1 MEQRD
6 DRECLR
12 RLRAAFNDAHAVG
25 NHVRGIAIV
34 RETTALIA
42 RMRQRIEI
50 VHDANRPMEAGR
62 RK

>member
-1 MEQRD
+1 MGQYD

-25 NHVRGIAIV
+25 DHVRGMMIV

-42 RMRQRIEI
+42 RMRRRIEI
-50 VHDANRPMEAGR
+50 VRDANTPREAGR
-62 RK
+62 QE